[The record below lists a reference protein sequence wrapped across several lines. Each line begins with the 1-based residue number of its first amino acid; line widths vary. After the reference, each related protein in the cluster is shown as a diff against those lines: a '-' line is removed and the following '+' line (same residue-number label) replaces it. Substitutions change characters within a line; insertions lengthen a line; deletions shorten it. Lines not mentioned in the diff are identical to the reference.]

1 MKLKS
6 KMILSFLSVM
16 LVFFIM
22 IVSIILYLIQ
32 TEKTIDSIVNSKF
45 EIDKEIRNAEVV
57 IANIH
62 SDIWDTLL
70 FNIDSRDMA
79 INDLNNKARN
89 FYKTVNRLEDIGER
103 DKFLQLREIFRSYYQ
118 FASTFLDIENIED
131 LVKKEQSVEKFKSNK
146 EKLINI
152 LDIIVDTTRSDF
164 EDSLYNLE
172 NDFSRARILL
182 FVAVIISSIIATILI
197 SILTGILVRP
207 ILALTESANN
217 IKAGNMNIITKTKS
231 NDEIGILT
239 DAFNRMISNI
249 KHYQENLEDNVN
261 SRTIQLRKAM
271 NDLENSNKEL
281 TKTRDALWGEMQLAK
296 KIQTILLPDN
306 IEHPDL
312 DISAQML
319 TAQEVG
325 GDYYDFAY
333 DKEGNFWI
341 SIGDVSGHGVT
352 PGLIMMM
359 AQTAHYTS
367 LCEQESPTPK
377 SVISSVN
384 RLLFSNIT
392 GRLKSTNFMTMTSI
406 KYKGNGNYIY
416 SGAHLDILIFRKTLK
431 KVEVVETIGTFL
443 NITKDINH
451 ALDERSF
458 HLNSGDTMILYSD
471 GIIEAKNSNGELLD
485 VNGLS
490 SLIKKYSHLN
500 VEGLNSEII
509 NNTMKWCNNIFN
521 DDISLLIIRQR

>member
-1 MKLKS
+1 MKLKN

-16 LVFFIM
+16 LVFFIIIM
-22 IVSIILYLIQ
+22 SIVLYLIQ
-32 TEKTIDSIVNSKF
+32 TEKTIDYIVNNKF
-45 EIDKEIRNAEVV
+45 EIDKEIRNAELV

-70 FNIDSRDMA
+70 FNVESRDVA
-79 INDLNNKARN
+79 IESLNNKARN
-89 FYKTVNRLEDIGER
+89 FYKTVDRLEDIGER

-118 FASTFLDIENIED
+118 FASTFLNIENIENI
-131 LVKKEQSVEKFKSNK
+131 VKKEQSVDKFKSNK

-152 LDIIVDTTRSDF
+152 LDIIVDENRKDF

-172 NDFSRARILL
+172 KDFTRGRILL
-182 FVAVIISSIIATILI
+182 FITVVISSLIAIILI
-197 SILTGILVRP
+197 SILTSILIKP
-207 ILALTESANN
+207 IISLTESANK
-217 IKAGNMNIITKTKS
+217 IKAGNMNIITTIKS
-231 NDEIGILT
+231 NDEIGILIET
-239 DAFNRMISNI
+239 FNKMILNI
-249 KHYQENLEDNVN
+249 KQYQENLEENVN
-261 SRTIQLRKAM
+261 SRTIQLRRAM
-271 NDLENSNKEL
+271 SDLESSNKEL

-312 DISAQML
+312 DISAQMV
-319 TAQEVG
+319 TAEEVG

-333 DKEGNFWI
+333 DKKGDFWI

-367 LCEQESPTPK
+367 ISEQESPTPK

-392 GRLKSTNFMTMTSI
+392 GRLKETNFMTMTSI
-406 KYKGNGNYIY
+406 KYRGNGDYIY
-416 SGAHLDILIFRKTLK
+416 SGAHLDILIYRKNIDQ
-431 KVEVVETIGTFL
+431 VEIIETIGTFL

-451 ALDERSF
+451 ALDERIF
-458 HLNSGDTMILYSD
+458 HLDAGDTMVLYSD
-471 GIIEAKNSNGELLD
+471 GIIEAKNSNDELLD
-485 VNGLS
+485 INGLS
-490 SLIKKYSHLN
+490 SLIKKYSKLN
-500 VEGLNSEII
+500 VEDLKSKII
-509 NNTMKWCNNIFN
+509 TSTMKWCNNIFS